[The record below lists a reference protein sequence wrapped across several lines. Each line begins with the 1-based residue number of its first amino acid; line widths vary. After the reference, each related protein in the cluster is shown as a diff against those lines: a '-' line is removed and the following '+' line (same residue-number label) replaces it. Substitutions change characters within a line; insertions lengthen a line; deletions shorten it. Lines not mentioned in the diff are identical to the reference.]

1 MKSGGIS
8 RFKYHLAHR
17 DSNNNTKKC
26 PTVPPKVRK
35 ETREMLY
42 EKNKAKAKKTTHI
55 EEIHAQL
62 RGTMGARHTHV
73 MDEDDDENEEVYMY
87 PIDMHP
93 DERDGY

>member
-55 EEIHAQL
+55 EEIHA
-62 RGTMGARHTHV
+62 
-73 MDEDDDENEEVYMY
+73 
-87 PIDMHP
+87 
-93 DERDGY
+93 